1 MTTKLFHIKNE
12 FQKVENSAPGTFD
25 AENSA
30 ALTYHENSKL
40 NNFTARLLG
49 YNIEALDNEYIHM
62 RASQPYKIYP
72 GYRTV
77 PLGETLPENFVKNK
91 LKTVIEHRRSNRS
104 FEEGQITL
112 KELYALLHYSYGITG
127 KVQIANDGSFWG
139 RRAVPSAGGMFPLEI
154 YILVQN
160 GEIENG
166 LYHFRPDVNALEFL
180 KEGDFSEE
188 IKQCIVSDPAIDVD
202 ILSGSALIIIT
213 SIFDRVLSKY
223 LERGYRFIM
232 IEVGAVGQSIS
243 LISEALGLNSC
254 YAGSFW
260 DDELNS
266 FIGVDGLS
274 ESVQAVIAIGK
285 KKE

>member
-1 MTTKLFHIKNE
+1 MITKLFHIKNE
-12 FQKVENSAPGTFD
+12 FQKVENLAPGSFD

-62 RASQPYKIYP
+62 RASQPYKVYP
-72 GYRTV
+72 GYRV
-77 PLGETLPENFVKNK
+77 LSLGEDSPENFERSK
-91 LKTVIEHRRSNRS
+91 LKAIIENRRSNRS
-104 FEEGQITL
+104 FDDSKISI
-112 KELYALLHYSYGITG
+112 KDLYSLLHYSYGITG
-127 KVQIANDGSFWG
+127 KVQIADDGSYWG
-139 RRAVPSAGGMFPLEI
+139 RRAVPSAGGLFPLEI
-154 YILVQN
+154 YVLVQN

-166 LYHFRPDVNALEFL
+166 LYHFRPDINALEFL

-213 SIFDRVLSKY
+213 SVFDRVLSKY

-243 LISEALGLNSC
+243 LISEAIGLNSC

-260 DDELNS
+260 DDELNA

-285 KKE
+285 KKD